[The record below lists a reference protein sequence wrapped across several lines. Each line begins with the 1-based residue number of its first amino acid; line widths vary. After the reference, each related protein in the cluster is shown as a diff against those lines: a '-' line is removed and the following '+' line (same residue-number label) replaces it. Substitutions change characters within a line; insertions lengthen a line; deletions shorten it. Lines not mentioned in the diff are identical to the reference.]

1 MTGSF
6 GPLQLLV
13 VEVEDPSVESQIFD
27 EFVRISNDSVA
38 LIDLLL
44 VRKTDDGVLEEIEVR
59 QNDQFGAMVGS
70 LIGLRDELLAA
81 EDALR
86 DGVETWFVDE
96 EIPPGSSAIVALIEH
111 KWAAG
116 LEGAIARG
124 HGVLLSDAWVHPD
137 DVTAVTI

>member
-1 MTGSF
+1 MPGSF

-13 VEVEDPSVESQIFD
+13 VEVEDPSLEGQVFD
-27 EFVRISNDSVA
+27 ELVRISNDSVA

-44 VRKTDDGVLEEIEVR
+44 VHKTDDGTLEEIEVR

-70 LIGLRDELLAA
+70 LIGLREELSAA

-86 DGVETWFVDE
+86 DGVETWYVDD
-96 EIPPGSSAIVALIEH
+96 EIPAGSSAIVALIEH

-116 LEGAIARG
+116 LEAAIGRG
-124 HGVLLSDAWVHPD
+124 HGVLLSDAWLHPD
-137 DVTAVTI
+137 DVTAVSL

>member
-1 MTGSF
+1 MAGSF

-13 VEVEDPSVESQIFD
+13 VEVEDPSLESQIFD
-27 EFVRISNDSVA
+27 ELVRISNDSVS

-44 VRKTDDGVLEEIEVR
+44 VRKTDEGTLEEIEVR
-59 QNDQFGAMVGS
+59 QNDQFGSMVGS
-70 LIGLRDELLAA
+70 LIGLRDELSAA

>member
-13 VEVEDPSVESQIFD
+13 VEVEDPSVDSQIFD
-27 EFVRISNDSVA
+27 ELVRISNDSVS

-44 VRKTDDGVLEEIEVR
+44 VRKTDGGTLEEIEVR
-59 QNDQFGAMVGS
+59 QNDQFGSMVGS
-70 LIGLRDELLAA
+70 LIGLRDELSAA

-96 EIPPGSSAIVALIEH
+96 QIPPGSSAIVALIEH

-116 LEGAIARG
+116 LESAIARG

-137 DVTAVTI
+137 DVTAVTV

>member
-13 VEVEDPSVESQIFD
+13 VEVEDTSVESQIFD
-27 EFVRISNDSVA
+27 ELVRISNDSVS

-44 VRKTDDGVLEEIEVR
+44 VHKTDDGTLEEIEVR
-59 QNDQFGAMVGS
+59 QNDQFGSMVGS
-70 LIGLRDELLAA
+70 LIGLRDELSAA

-86 DGVETWFVDE
+86 DGLETWFVDE

-116 LEGAIARG
+116 LEAAIARG

-137 DVTAVTI
+137 DVTAVTV